1 MNTKNLF
8 TFAGVAYGWYAVM
21 IALVPQGFFNSL
33 YPDLGQGN
41 LDVYFAGTLLGLA
54 VACLMMRS
62 HPSGPGATALLV
74 AITIDWFLALYQQVR
89 SVMAEGFTPI
99 GTVDLVVALILGV
112 GGAYLLLPSPKGG
125 GAQT

>member
-8 TFAGVAYGWYAVM
+8 TFAGIAYGWYAVM

-33 YPDLGQGN
+33 YPDLGQGT

-62 HPSGPGATALLV
+62 HSSGPGATALLV
-74 AITIDWFLALYQQVR
+74 AITIDWVLALYQQVR
-89 SVMAEGFTPI
+89 SVMDVGFTPV
-99 GTVDLVVALILGV
+99 GALDTAVALILGV
-112 GGAYLLLPSPKGG
+112 GGAYLLVQSKESET
-125 GAQT
+125 AAM